1 MDNVSNNVI
10 EKVSNALGYSW
21 SALVHQQIWNGIL
34 FLLVGL
40 VVAFVIY
47 LLWYKFNLKLT
58 TSNVIIT
65 YVLLGVLCVSL
76 SIYGLAHIVN
86 PSYFALQEAKTLISK

>member
-1 MDNVSNNVI
+1 MENVSNNVI

-65 YVLLGVLCVSL
+65 YLLLGVLCVSL
-76 SIYGLAHIVN
+76 SIYGLSHIVN
-86 PSYFALQEAKTLISK
+86 PSYFALQEAKTIIAK